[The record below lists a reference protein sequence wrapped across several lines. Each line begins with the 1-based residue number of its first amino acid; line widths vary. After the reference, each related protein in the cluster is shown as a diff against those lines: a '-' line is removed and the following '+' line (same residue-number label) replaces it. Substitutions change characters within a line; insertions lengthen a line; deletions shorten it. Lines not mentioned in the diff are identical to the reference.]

1 MAGDN
6 HVDVEAQKSIAGFD
20 PIVYR
25 TCPCDRSPFD
35 EQNIAGVD
43 DSIRRDKGDHIA
55 RSMRRPDLDQHTCLS
70 PTLSVSSPVKVLSG
84 NLNVTPA
91 KSNAPKIFLKNAPTS

>member
-55 RSMRRPDLDQHTCLS
+55 RSMRRPDLDQHYLLVADLECFLS
-70 PTLSVSSPVKVLSG
+70 SKGPIGQSECNPCEIERSE
-84 NLNVTPA
+84 N
-91 KSNAPKIFLKNAPTS
+91 F